1 VEQLKKVWC
10 MSDESEEVLTYAADL
25 IDNVPDKEETK
36 EFISQ
41 VKQCACVMAQLLEE
55 VICDGHS

>member
-1 VEQLKKVWC
+1 

>member
-1 VEQLKKVWC
+1 MEQLKKVWS

-25 IDNVPDKEETK
+25 LDNVPDKEETK

-41 VKQCACVMAQLLEE
+41 VKQCACVMTQLLDG
-55 VICDGHS
+55 VTCDGHS

>member
-1 VEQLKKVWC
+1 VEQLKKVWSR
-10 MSDESEEVLTYAADL
+10 SDESEEVLTYAADL
-25 IDNVPDKEETK
+25 VDNVPDKEETK

>member
-1 VEQLKKVWC
+1 

-41 VKQCACVMAQLLEE
+41 VKQCACVMTQLLDG
-55 VICDGHS
+55 VTCDGHS